1 MKTVLL
7 DKIGSVTLNC
17 RLPREVRV
25 SGEIPAVE
33 GGVIAARVLTAK
45 SAYNTLELPSGRFS
59 QVKPG
64 DVIAGALGHRKALF
78 GYSGHVPPEVKVG
91 DKLNLLNLGGV
102 IGVHDGGSPDLGP
115 PFVVEV
121 LGQVLHFPFLGE
133 RIGVPAHIT
142 QGALPIEEVLDVRGI
157 PVVAIVGSC
166 MNAGKT
172 AAACSLVQS
181 FAHVGLR
188 VAAGKTT
195 GVSLRR
201 DILSMEDAGAR
212 KVLVF
217 TDLGIVTTTPN
228 TAPQAART
236 ILTNLARGAP
246 ETPDAIVLELGD
258 GLLGLY
264 GVNEILGTP
273 AIRASFSAVVL
284 AASDPVAAWGGV
296 QLLRDRYGIECTA
309 ITGPATDN
317 AAAARLVEEQ
327 AGCPARNARTQA
339 EELSK
344 LVLEK
349 TGLAA
354 AITARNDAASSKS
367 FAAAVGGASDES

>member
-25 SGEIPAVE
+25 GGEIHAVE
-33 GGVIAARVLTAK
+33 GSVVAARVLTSK
-45 SAYNTLELPSGRFS
+45 STYNTLELPSGRFS

-78 GYSGHVPPEVKVG
+78 GYSGHVPAEVKPG

-102 IGVHDGGSPDLGP
+102 IGVHDGGSPDLGA

-142 QGALPIEEVLDVRGI
+142 QGALPVEEALDVRGI

-181 FAHVGLR
+181 FTHQGLR
-188 VAAGKTT
+188 VVAGKTT

-212 KVLVF
+212 KVAVF

-236 ILTNLARGAP
+236 ILTHLAR
-246 ETPDAIVLELGD
+246 ERPDVIVLELGD

-264 GVNEILGTP
+264 GVNEILST
-273 AIRASFSAVVL
+273 AEIRGSFSAVVL

-339 EELSK
+339 EALASV
-344 LVLEK
+344 VLERA
-349 TGLAA
+349 GLAPLVA
-354 AITARNDAASSKS
+354 ARGGTESNGRAM
-367 FAAAVGGASDES
+367 AAAAGGSSDDL

>member
-25 SGEIPAVE
+25 GSEIPAVE

-45 SAYNTLELPSGRFS
+45 STYNTLELPSGRFS

-64 DVIAGALGHRKALF
+64 DLIAGALGHRKALF
-78 GYSGHVPPEVKVG
+78 GYSGHVPDEVKVG

-102 IGVHDGGSPDLGP
+102 IGVHDGGSPDLGA

-142 QGALPIEEVLDVRGI
+142 QGALPVEEVLDVSGVPI
-157 PVVAIVGSC
+157 VAIVGSC

-181 FAHVGLR
+181 FTHLGLR
-188 VAAGKTT
+188 VVAGKTT

-212 KVLVF
+212 KVLMF
-217 TDLGIVTTTPN
+217 TDLGIVTTTPI

-236 ILTNLARGAP
+236 ILTNLAR
-246 ETPDAIVLELGD
+246 ERPDVIVLELGD

-264 GVNEILGTP
+264 GVNEILSTP
-273 AIRASFSAVVL
+273 AIKESFSAVVL

-296 QLLRDRYGIECTA
+296 QLLRDRYAISCTA

-327 AGCPARNARTQA
+327 TGCPARNARTQA
-339 EELSK
+339 EELARV
-344 LVLEK
+344 VLEQPDLAS
-349 TGLAA
+349 LAA
-354 AITARNDAASSKS
+354 ARAAGETNGSA
-367 FAAAVGGASDES
+367 FAAAAGAHADDL